1 MQLELFPL
9 LLKTCSNGFFLQLV
23 GLVSLVS
30 CRVVSEKV
38 LVGTAIPDV
47 GERGRLYLT
56 LHCQHHN
63 DFCTKTGS
71 GVSHYNV
78 SLDVT
83 SKTQCP

>member
-1 MQLELFPL
+1 MFI
-9 LLKTCSNGFFLQLV
+9 LQLV

-30 CRVVSEKV
+30 CRVVSRKV
-38 LVGTAIPDV
+38 LAGTAIPEV
-47 GERGRLYLT
+47 GERAKLYLM

-78 SLDVT
+78 SLNVT
-83 SKTQCP
+83 SKLHVDKPQILKS